1 METTIISELKME
13 KLSKGLNNAIIL
25 CTDDETLNTLET
37 MYLGF
42 SGSKLC
48 EDITTDER
56 ESVALLLFNLT
67 KMIDTIKQLDNI
79 KDTGINYLSFIKFLN
94 EKKLMVEYGK
104 FCNAQK

>member
-1 METTIISELKME
+1 METTISETKME
-13 KLSKGLNNAIIL
+13 KLSKSLSNAISL
-25 CTDDETLNTLET
+25 CSDEETLDTLET

-56 ESVALLLFNLT
+56 ESVALLLFNLK
-67 KMIDTIKQLDNI
+67 KMIETIKQLNDI
-79 KDTGINYLSFIKFLN
+79 KNTGIDYLTFIKFLN
-94 EKKLMVEYGK
+94 ERNLIVEYGK